1 MTRHLF
7 ITAIA
12 CVCSCMFSVLSSAQ
26 EKIILLNEGMW
37 QADNG
42 RMTYFEDAEPQP
54 MPFMFENVD
63 WEKIKQHI
71 KEKVELYIRKH
82 S

>member
-26 EKIILLNEGMW
+26 ERIILLNEGLW

-42 RMTYFEDAEPQP
+42 RVT
-54 MPFMFENVD
+54 
-63 WEKIKQHI
+63 
-71 KEKVELYIRKH
+71 
-82 S
+82 